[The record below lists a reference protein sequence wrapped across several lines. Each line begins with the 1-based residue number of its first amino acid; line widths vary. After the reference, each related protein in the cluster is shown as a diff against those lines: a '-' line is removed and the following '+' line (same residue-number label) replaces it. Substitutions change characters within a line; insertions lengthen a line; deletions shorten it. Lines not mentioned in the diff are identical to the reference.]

1 MGRYILSRI
10 PVTIAI
16 IIGITALTF
25 FLLNVVPGDPIA
37 LMMKE
42 HINPDTIARVRKEMH
57 LDDPALVRYFRFM
70 WGAVQ
75 GDLGAS
81 YKLNRPVADLIL
93 NAFPNTLKL
102 AGSALLVAWVVGITA
117 GVISAVK
124 QYSAFDYGSMIF
136 ALLGVSVP
144 VFWSGI
150 LLQYL
155 FGLKLGW
162 LPISGMKEGIR
173 SLILPAIV
181 LGWSSAASIARLT
194 RSSLLEVMRTDY
206 VRTAYAKGLRDLPV
220 ILRHALQ
227 NSLLP
232 VVTVMAMQVAGLLSG
247 SVITESIFGIPGVG
261 RVSVGAIQGR
271 DMPLL
276 QGAVIFTSVLVVLGN
291 LLADIA
297 YAFLDPRIRYD

>member
-1 MGRYILSRI
+1 MLRYILSRI

-16 IIGITALTF
+16 IIGITAVTF
-25 FLLNVVPGDPIA
+25 FLLNVVPGDPVA

-42 HINPDTIARVRKEMH
+42 HINPETIARVRNEMH
-57 LDDPALVRYFRFM
+57 LDDPAIVRYGRFM

-75 GDLGAS
+75 GDLGRS
-81 YKLNRPVADLIL
+81 YKLNRPVASLIIGAL
-93 NAFPNTLKL
+93 PNTLKL
-102 AGSALLVAWVVGITA
+102 TAAALLVAWVVGIVA
-117 GVISAVK
+117 GVLSAVK
-124 QYSAFDYGSMIF
+124 QYSAVDYGAMAF

-144 VFWSGI
+144 IFWSGI

-162 LPISGMKEGIR
+162 LPISGMKDGLR
-173 SLILPAIV
+173 SLALPAIV
-181 LGWSSAASIARLT
+181 LGWASAASIARLT

-220 ILRHALQ
+220 IIRHALQ

-232 VVTVMAMQVAGLLSG
+232 VVTVMAMQIAGMLSG
-247 SVITESIFGIPGVG
+247 SVITESIFGIGGIG
-261 RVSVGAIQGR
+261 RVSVGAIQAR

-276 QGAVIFTSVLVVLGN
+276 QGAVIFAAVLVVLAN
-291 LLADIA
+291 LLADLA